1 MRINEIINERET
13 SSQAIGHKLSPV
25 DSNILNKA
33 GYKRY
38 DGPWDDDDYTEWVRK
53 VNSKDQSL
61 RYKPDQGEFETRPHI
76 IQARDTAAG
85 RAGDW
90 NAHLQGGG
98 SVWKDKT
105 LQDINTVDQPRHT
118 VGPDDNYFVR
128 HAYSKSADG
137 TGDFRPGEKVGST
150 EYEQRKWGDK
160 DTGGSSASYI
170 NRQRKD
176 FGDDASKVDS
186 EVDSDTREWE
196 HKKERR

>member
-1 MRINEIINERET
+1 MKINEIINERET

-25 DSNILNKA
+25 DSKLLKAA
-33 GYKRY
+33 GYKRHASRR
-38 DGPWDDDDYTEWVRK
+38 DDDYNEWVRK
-53 VNSKDQSL
+53 VDSKDQSL
-61 RYKPDQGEFETRPHI
+61 RHKPDQGEFETRPHI

-98 SVWKDKT
+98 SVWKDKP
-105 LQDINTVDQPRHT
+105 LHDIATVYQPRHT
-118 VGPDDNYFVR
+118 VGPDDNYFVG
-128 HAYSKSADG
+128 HTSANAGDG
-137 TGDFRPGEKVGST
+137 TGDFRPGQKARLTG
-150 EYEQRKWGDK
+150 YEQRKWGDK

>member
-1 MRINEIINERET
+1 MRFYEIINERET

-53 VNSKDQSL
+53 VGSKDQSL

-98 SVWKDKT
+98 SVWKDKP
-105 LQDINTVDQPRHT
+105 LHDIATVYQPRHT
-118 VGPDDNYFVR
+118 VGPDDNYFVG
-128 HAYSKSADG
+128 HTSATAGDG
-137 TGDFRPGEKVGST
+137 TGDFRPGQKAGLT
-150 EYEQRKWGDK
+150 GYEQRKWGDK

-170 NRQRKD
+170 NRQGKD
-176 FGDDASKVDS
+176 LGDDAFKVDS
-186 EVDSDTREWE
+186 KVASDTREWE
-196 HKKERR
+196 HKKGRR

>member
-150 EYEQRKWGDK
+150 EYEQKNWGDK
-160 DTGGSSASYI
+160 DTGGSYASYI
-170 NRQRKD
+170 DTQGKD
-176 FGDDASKVDS
+176 LGDNAFRVGS
-186 EVDSDTREWE
+186 EVSSDTREWE
-196 HKKERR
+196 HKKGRR